1 MIEDHDHSKC
11 EPNEVTKKTLEE
23 IMEEIRNE
31 REERTDR
38 IVESIINQNEDMSA
52 EERLKFI
59 NSLLED
65 EFVMDVTE
73 KLGSDYD
80 ENGVPYWEKTGE
92 EKESNE

>member
-1 MIEDHDHSKC
+1 MVDDHDHSKC

-23 IMEEIRNE
+23 VMEEIRNE

-38 IVESIINQNEDMSA
+38 IVESIVNQNEDMSA

-59 NSLLED
+59 NSLFED

-80 ENGVPYWEKTGE
+80 EDGVPYWEKMGNKDT
-92 EKESNE
+92 NE